1 MFLHLR
7 EKTKFI
13 RYDRCNHSILTKR
26 RKKDA
31 PSVVVFSR
39 RRLSRFP
46 RFPILPIFRKI
57 ANRSPRRPD
66 DSTNFTDCSNFSQR
80 KGRERSITQLSG
92 VASKKSRPN
101 STCAAPTRFAPLVRT
116 FRLRT
121 LFANA
126 RRRSRPRVFRRT
138 LAKLSPNFVNFAF
151 SSRVFRFSFKG
162 ESNGGA

>member
-13 RYDRCNHSILTKR
+13 RYDRCNRSILTKR

-31 PSVVVFSR
+31 PTVDVFRVAAQLVFPFPLFPPNRESFAASSQRFDKFYRLFQFFSKKGTRTVDNAIKR
-39 RRLSRFP
+39 RRV
-46 RFPILPIFRKI
+46 
-57 ANRSPRRPD
+57 
-66 DSTNFTDCSNFSQR
+66 
-80 KGRERSITQLSG
+80 E
-92 VASKKSRPN
+92 KKSTEFDLRGADAVR
-101 STCAAPTRFAPLVRT
+101 SARSRT